1 MTDTAWTRE
10 VCARLRAQYPRIPA
24 AEVEALL
31 ALWWRV
37 LDPDQADQGA
47 LRAEV
52 EEQVRAALKSLSA
65 TLQRSRPAR
74 HLVLPRQRGTANPVR
89 TAARSTS

>member
-37 LDPDQADQGA
+37 LDPDQVDRGA
-47 LRAEV
+47 LRVEV
-52 EEQVRAALKSLSA
+52 EEQVRAALKSLSV

-74 HLVLPRQRGTANPVR
+74 HLVLPRQRATASSVR
-89 TAARSTS
+89 AAVRSTS